1 MLVPHQPAQ
10 QFQPA
15 NDKKKIPPDLTDPA
29 KVVTI
34 GVILSNK

>member
-1 MLVPHQPAQ
+1 VLVPHQPAQ

-15 NDKKKIPPDLTDPA
+15 NDKKKIPLDMTEPA

-34 GVILSNK
+34 GVVLSDK